1 MPIYKHLIISHETSI
16 SIWHIS
22 ESLETISKGIVLKD
36 THRAKYENIKSITHQ
51 KSFWSVR
58 KLLEFN
64 GFSDLDLHYSDNG
77 KPLLSKDISI
87 SISHS
92 FDFSTVIIS
101 KYQVGID
108 IEMIREKI
116 VRIASKFAKNELD
129 YLQKNDKLAENL
141 TIIWSVKEAVYKLG
155 LKKSIHFNNEIFVSL
170 FEDNINEGRVRIS
183 LKENNFSLEL
193 PFYIIRIENYILTYV
208 IVK

>member
-1 MPIYKHLIISHETSI
+1 MPIYKHLIISPETSI

-22 ESLETISKGIVLKD
+22 ESLNAISKGIVLKD
-36 THRAKYENIKSITHQ
+36 THRAKYEKIKSITHQ

-116 VRIASKFAKNELD
+116 VRIASKFAKNELA